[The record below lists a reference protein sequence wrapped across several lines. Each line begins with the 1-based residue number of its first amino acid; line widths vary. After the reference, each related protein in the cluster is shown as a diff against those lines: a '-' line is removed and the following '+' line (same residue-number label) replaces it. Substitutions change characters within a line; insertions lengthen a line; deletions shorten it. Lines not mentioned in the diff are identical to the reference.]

1 MPLFILLLLALS
13 PLALLAASPQVESSP
28 QAESTVASR
37 PEAACSRIPDKA
49 GRAGM
54 AAVPLPAAD
63 DRSMPVVMMTG
74 GANFPYAKPG
84 ATTPAERGQKVF
96 YDEVLVMTPPSSC
109 ASCGSAPVQA
119 GRLPYP
125 IGYAAFA
132 PSDKGMVV
140 AGGCNM
146 GGHLACVTRVQ
157 LCNGRVLTEALPD
170 LPVSLAYPAFAVLDG
185 QLYVMGGQEKPDSTV
200 CLNRCF
206 VLNLRDTDAGWKE
219 TAPLPGEGRMLAAA
233 GVLNG
238 QIYVAGGCSLH
249 PDSKGQAERTYLKSI
264 LRYDPATSRWS
275 EAGELPETLVGAAN
289 PMPAWEGSL
298 YLICGD
304 PGNYYRASL
313 AGKAPAVHPGQNRTV
328 YSLTVDRNA
337 SPDRKTNLSCRRAG
351 ENPVGIATA
360 PAVSVG
366 NTVYV
371 ISGETHPGIRTP
383 LISTFTLNAQ

>member
-1 MPLFILLLLALS
+1 MKFSILPLLALA
-13 PLALLAASPQVESSP
+13 PLALLAAPV
-28 QAESTVASR
+28 QAESIVESR
-37 PEAACSRIPDKA
+37 PEAACLRIPDKT

-54 AAVPLPAAD
+54 AAVLLPAGD

-84 ATTPAERGQKVF
+84 ATTPAERGDKVF
-96 YDEVLVMTPPSSC
+96 YDDVLVMTPPSSC
-109 ASCGSAPVQA
+109 ASCGAAPVQA
-119 GRLPYP
+119 GHLPYP

-132 PSDKGMVV
+132 PSDKGMVI

-146 GGHLACVTRVQ
+146 SGHLARVTRVQ
-157 LCNGRVLTEALPD
+157 LCNGQVRTEALPD
-170 LPVSLAYPAFAVLDG
+170 LPVSLAYPAFAVLG
-185 QLYVMGGQEKPDSTV
+185 NQLYVMGGQEKADSTV

-206 VLNLRDTDAGWKE
+206 VLNLRDTNAGWKE
-219 TAPLPGEGRMLAAA
+219 TTPLPGEGRMLAAA
-233 GVLNG
+233 GVLDG

-264 LRYDPATSRWS
+264 LRYDPATRQWS

-289 PMPAWEGSL
+289 PMPAWEGEL

-313 AGKAPAVHPGQNRTV
+313 AGQAPAVHPGQNRTI
-328 YSLTVDRNA
+328 YSLAVGKGA
-337 SPDRKTNLSCRRAG
+337 QPDRAAALFCRRAG

-360 PAVSVG
+360 PAVSDG

>member
-1 MPLFILLLLALS
+1 MPFLIVLLLALS
-13 PLALLAASPQVESSP
+13 PLALLAASPQAESSV
-28 QAESTVASR
+28 ESR
-37 PEAACSRIPDKA
+37 PESSCSRIPDKT

-54 AAVPLPAAD
+54 AAVLLPAGG
-63 DRSMPVVMMTG
+63 DRSMPVIMMTG

-96 YDEVLVMTPPSSC
+96 YDDVLVMTPPSSC

-119 GRLPYP
+119 GHLPYP

-132 PSDKGMVV
+132 SSDKGMVV
-140 AGGCNM
+140 AGGCNV
-146 GGHLACVTRVQ
+146 GGHLARVTRVQ
-157 LCNGRVLTEALPD
+157 LCNGQARTEALPD
-170 LPVSLAYPAFAVLDG
+170 LPVSLAYPAFAVLENH
-185 QLYVMGGQEKPDSTV
+185 LYVMGGQEKPDSTV

-206 VLNLRDTDAGWKE
+206 VLNLRDIDAGWKE
-219 TAPLPGEGRMLAAA
+219 TTPLPGEGRMLAAA

-249 PDSKGQAERTYLKSI
+249 PDSEGQAERTYLKSI
-264 LRYDPATSRWS
+264 LRYDPATRRWS

-289 PMPAWEGSL
+289 PMPAWEGAL

-313 AGKAPAVHPGQNRTV
+313 AGQAPAVHPGQNHTV
-328 YSLTVDRNA
+328 YSLTVNKSA
-337 SPDRKTNLSCRRAG
+337 SADRKTELSCRRVG